1 MKKIITVV
9 CNKAIRSREKEIIGS
24 REVINE
30 IIDHGPT
37 IETTTRVI
45 IKLTDGRILI
55 NKVIYKSVYPNSN
68 KVQKINLLT
77 GSVSS

>member
-1 MKKIITVV
+1 MKKTVSVV
-9 CNKAIRSREKEIIGS
+9 CNKVIRSRDKEIIGS

-37 IETTTRVI
+37 IETLTRVS

-55 NKVIYKSVYPNSN
+55 NKVLYKSVYPNSN
-68 KVQKINLLT
+68 NVQMINLLT
-77 GSVSS
+77 GNVT

>member
-1 MKKIITVV
+1 MKKIVSVV
-9 CNKAIRSREKEIIGS
+9 CNKVIRSREKEIIGL

-30 IIDHGPT
+30 IIDLGFT

-45 IKLTDGRILI
+45 IKLTDGRILL

-68 KVQKINLLT
+68 KVQNINLLT
-77 GSVSS
+77 GNVT